1 MRTRFDD
8 ELDELHKA
16 MVEIGQLCKDTITEA
31 TDTLFTGDAHEA
43 KDSINLYHRIH
54 KNEREIEDSCLRL
67 LMQQQPVATDL
78 RVISAS
84 LKAVYD
90 LERIGEIAADISEM
104 VINDH
109 MSVANDMINLKE
121 MSQTAAEMVND
132 SITSLVKTDKDFA
145 DTVIRRDDQVDSLFD
160 QAKETLIKSFKED
173 GNPEYLL
180 NLLMVAKY
188 FEKIGD
194 HSVNIARWAKFV
206 ETGKSGR

>member
-16 MVEIGQLCKDTITEA
+16 MVEIGQLCKDTITET

-132 SITSLVKTDKDFA
+132 SITSLVKTDKDLA
-145 DTVIRRDDQVDSLFD
+145 DTVIRRDDQVDGLFD

-173 GNPEYLL
+173 SNPEYLL

-194 HSVNIARWAKFV
+194 HAVNIARWAKFV

>member
-16 MVEIGQLCKDTITEA
+16 MVEIGQLCKDTITET

-104 VINDH
+104 
-109 MSVANDMINLKE
+109 L
-121 MSQTAAEMVND
+121 
-132 SITSLVKTDKDFA
+132 SL
-145 DTVIRRDDQVDSLFD
+145 IH
-160 QAKETLIKSFKED
+160 I
-173 GNPEYLL
+173 
-180 NLLMVAKY
+180 
-188 FEKIGD
+188 
-194 HSVNIARWAKFV
+194 
-206 ETGKSGR
+206 

>member
-16 MVEIGQLCKDTITEA
+16 MVEIGQLCKDTITET

-67 LMQQQPVATDL
+67 LMQQPVATDL

-132 SITSLVKTDKDFA
+132 SITSLVKTDKDLA
-145 DTVIRRDDQVDSLFD
+145 DTVIRRDDQVDGLFD

-194 HSVNIARWAKFV
+194 HAVNIARWAKFV

>member
-16 MVEIGQLCKDTITEA
+16 MVEIGQLCKDTITET

-132 SITSLVKTDKDFA
+132 SITSLVKTDKDLA
-145 DTVIRRDDQVDSLFD
+145 DTVIRRDDQVDGLFD
-160 QAKETLIKSFKED
+160 QAKETLIKSFKEN

-194 HSVNIARWAKFV
+194 HAVNIARWAKFV

>member
-1 MRTRFDD
+1 M
-8 ELDELHKA
+8 HKA
-16 MVEIGQLCKDTITEA
+16 MVEIGQLCKDTITET

-132 SITSLVKTDKDFA
+132 SITSLVKTDKDLA
-145 DTVIRRDDQVDSLFD
+145 DTVIRRDDQVDGLFD

-194 HSVNIARWAKFV
+194 HAVNIARWAKFV

>member
-16 MVEIGQLCKDTITEA
+16 MVEIGQLCKDTITET

-132 SITSLVKTDKDFA
+132 SITSLVKTDKDLA
-145 DTVIRRDDQVDSLFD
+145 DTVIRRDDQVDGLFD

-194 HSVNIARWAKFV
+194 HAVNIARWAKFV

>member
-1 MRTRFDD
+1 
-8 ELDELHKA
+8 
-16 MVEIGQLCKDTITEA
+16 
-31 TDTLFTGDAHEA
+31 
-43 KDSINLYHRIH
+43 
-54 KNEREIEDSCLRL
+54 
-67 LMQQQPVATDL
+67 
-78 RVISAS
+78 
-84 LKAVYD
+84 
-90 LERIGEIAADISEM
+90 M

-132 SITSLVKTDKDFA
+132 SITSLVKTDKDLA
-145 DTVIRRDDQVDSLFD
+145 DTVIRRDDQVDGLFD

-194 HSVNIARWAKFV
+194 HAVNIARWAKFV

>member
-16 MVEIGQLCKDTITEA
+16 MVEIGQLCKDTITET

-132 SITSLVKTDKDFA
+132 SITSLVKTDKDLA
-145 DTVIRRDDQVDSLFD
+145 DTVIRRDDQVDGLFD

>member
-16 MVEIGQLCKDTITEA
+16 MVEIGQLCKDTITE
-31 TDTLFTGDAHEA
+31 TTETLFTGDAHEA

-132 SITSLVKTDKDFA
+132 SITSLVKTDKDLA

-194 HSVNIARWAKFV
+194 HAVNIARWAKFV

>member
-16 MVEIGQLCKDTITEA
+16 MVEIGQLCKDTITET

-121 MSQTAAEMVND
+121 ISQTAAEMVND
-132 SITSLVKTDKDFA
+132 SITSLVKTDKDLA
-145 DTVIRRDDQVDSLFD
+145 DTVIRRDDQVDGLFD

-194 HSVNIARWAKFV
+194 HAVNIARWAKFV

>member
-1 MRTRFDD
+1 M
-8 ELDELHKA
+8 
-16 MVEIGQLCKDTITEA
+16 
-31 TDTLFTGDAHEA
+31 
-43 KDSINLYHRIH
+43 YHRIH

-132 SITSLVKTDKDFA
+132 SITSLVKTDKDLA

>member
-132 SITSLVKTDKDFA
+132 SITSLVKTDKDLA
-145 DTVIRRDDQVDSLFD
+145 DTVIRRDDQVDRLFD

-194 HSVNIARWAKFV
+194 HAVNIARWAKFV

>member
-16 MVEIGQLCKDTITEA
+16 MVEIGQLCKDTITET

-132 SITSLVKTDKDFA
+132 SITSLVKTDKDLA

-194 HSVNIARWAKFV
+194 HAVNIARWAKFV

>member
-132 SITSLVKTDKDFA
+132 SITSLVKTDKDLA

>member
-16 MVEIGQLCKDTITEA
+16 MVEIGQLCKDTITET

-90 LERIGEIAADISEM
+90 LKRIGEIAADISEM

-132 SITSLVKTDKDFA
+132 SITSLVKTDKDLA
-145 DTVIRRDDQVDSLFD
+145 DTVIRRDDQVDGLFD

-194 HSVNIARWAKFV
+194 HAVNIARWAKFV

>member
-16 MVEIGQLCKDTITEA
+16 MVEIGQLCKDTITET

-84 LKAVYD
+84 LKAFYD

-132 SITSLVKTDKDFA
+132 SITSLVKTDKDLA
-145 DTVIRRDDQVDSLFD
+145 DTVIRRDDQVDGLFD

-194 HSVNIARWAKFV
+194 HAVNIARWAKFV

>member
-16 MVEIGQLCKDTITEA
+16 MVEIGQLCKDTITET

-121 MSQTAAEMVND
+121 MSQIAAEMVND
-132 SITSLVKTDKDFA
+132 SITSLVKTDKDLA
-145 DTVIRRDDQVDSLFD
+145 DTVIRRDDQVDGLFD

-194 HSVNIARWAKFV
+194 HAVNIARWAKFV

>member
-43 KDSINLYHRIH
+43 KDSINLYHWIH

>member
-16 MVEIGQLCKDTITEA
+16 MVEIGQLCKDTITET

-132 SITSLVKTDKDFA
+132 SITSLVKTDKDLA
-145 DTVIRRDDQVDSLFD
+145 DTVIRRDDQVDRLFD

-194 HSVNIARWAKFV
+194 HAVNIARWAKFV

>member
-16 MVEIGQLCKDTITEA
+16 MVEIGQLCKDTITET

-109 MSVANDMINLKE
+109 MSVSNDMINLKE

-132 SITSLVKTDKDFA
+132 SITSLVKTDKDLA
-145 DTVIRRDDQVDSLFD
+145 DTVIRRDDQVDGLFD

-194 HSVNIARWAKFV
+194 HAVNIARWAKFV

>member
-121 MSQTAAEMVND
+121 MSQIAAEMVND
-132 SITSLVKTDKDFA
+132 SITSLVKTDKDLA

-194 HSVNIARWAKFV
+194 HAVNIARWAKFV

>member
-132 SITSLVKTDKDFA
+132 SITSLVKTDKDLA
-145 DTVIRRDDQVDSLFD
+145 DTVIRRDDQVDGLFD

-194 HSVNIARWAKFV
+194 HAVNIARWAKFV

>member
-16 MVEIGQLCKDTITEA
+16 MVEIGQLCKDTITET

-43 KDSINLYHRIH
+43 KDSINLYLRIH

-132 SITSLVKTDKDFA
+132 SITSLVKTDKDLA
-145 DTVIRRDDQVDSLFD
+145 DTVIRRDDQVDGLFD

-194 HSVNIARWAKFV
+194 HAVNIARWAKFV